1 MLQAS
6 YEPYKLIFKTPGGTS
21 RGVLTEKTSWFIT
34 LRDESQPG
42 ITGIGECSVL
52 PGLSPDDNPLLES
65 KLKETREN
73 IHALIPEDIFLNNS
87 FGDGDLSKT
96 KVSEPHYQNEHP
108 GPNASLIEQLKEAV
122 FHEALAQWP
131 AIRFATETAII
142 DLANGGKKNL
152 FPSPFTNGET
162 GIPINGLIWMG
173 TPKEMS
179 RQIEEKLEDG
189 FRCLKMKIG
198 AIDFEAEYKILKR
211 LRTEFPK
218 NELELRVDANGA
230 FSPAKA
236 PRVLE
241 QLAQLDIHSI
251 EQPIAAGQWQE
262 MAALRESS
270 PLPVALDEELVGIT
284 DTAEKEKMINTIQ
297 PDFIILK
304 PSLTGGF
311 LASQQW
317 IDAARKYNAG
327 WWVTSA
333 LESNIGLN
341 AIAQWTYTLNSQ
353 MHQGLGTGQVFTNN
367 IESRLKIK
375 DGKLWLQK

>member
-34 LRDESQPG
+34 SRDESQPG
-42 ITGIGECSVL
+42 IRGIGECSVL
-52 PGLSPDDNPLLES
+52 PGLSPDDDPMLEAMI
-65 KLKETREN
+65 KETCEN
-73 IHALIPEDIFLNNS
+73 IHLLVP
-87 FGDGDLSKT
+87 GDLHFNNPRGNARQ
-96 KVSEPHYQNEHP
+96 VSEPRNVNTSRDSTP
-108 GPNASLIEQLKEAV
+108 SLPDQLKGAV
-122 FHEALAQWP
+122 FHESLAKWP
-131 AIRFATETAII
+131 AIRFALETALI
-142 DLANGGKKNL
+142 DLANGGAKNL
-152 FPSPFTNGET
+152 FPSPFSNGEA

-173 TPKEMS
+173 TPGEMS
-179 RQIEEKLEDG
+179 RQIEEKLEAG
-189 FRCLKMKIG
+189 FSCLKMKIG

-211 LRTEFPK
+211 LRKEFPE

-241 QLAQLDIHSI
+241 QLAKLDIHSI

-262 MAALRESS
+262 MAALSESS
-270 PLPVALDEELVGIT
+270 PLPIALDEELVGIT
-284 DTAEKEKMINTIQ
+284 EATEQKKMISTIR
-297 PDFIILK
+297 PHYIILK

-317 IDAARKYNAG
+317 IDVAREHDTG

-341 AIAQWTYTLNSQ
+341 AIARWTYTLNNP

-367 IESRLKIK
+367 IESRLKIEH
-375 DGKLWLQK
+375 GQLWLQK